1 MTVKR
6 AYTLIE
12 ILIVLALLSIIM
24 AIGIPSFGIFNT
36 IKENQEFNELKRDL
50 LSSRYKAIAE
60 NCPYEFKIDLDKNK
74 YEIYK
79 SNNRNLIKSKE
90 FQSGL
95 KFIRTV
101 ETTTNTLIFSPSGSP
116 SKSGSFVLKKKN
128 GDRYRF
134 ALVVTSGKLNI
145 YHIK

>member
-24 AIGIPSFGIFNT
+24 AIAVPSFGIINS
-36 IKENQEFNELKRDL
+36 IKEKQEFNELKKDL
-50 LSSRYKAIAE
+50 ISSRNKAIVE
-60 NCPYEFKIDLDKNK
+60 NCPYEFKIDINTNK
-74 YEIYK
+74 YEIYRK
-79 SNNRNLIKSKE
+79 DNLGLIKSKKLE
-90 FQSGL
+90 SGL

-101 ETTTNTLIFSPSGSP
+101 ESTTNLVIFSPSGSP
-116 SKSGSFVLKKKN
+116 SRAGSFVVKKRN

-134 ALVVTSGKLNI
+134 AVVVTSGKVNI
-145 YHIK
+145 HWMK